1 MSQVTE
7 YATNFAT
14 IRGLLG
20 NPTMTCIKP
29 RTAWTNVPAGNT
41 YDPSYDRYVDGTGAV
56 WDETTVTL
64 ASDVVNIIPGDG
76 ASLLELIEGGVITLG
91 DRMVRILPADQ
102 TTVNVA
108 AWIVLD
114 GVTYD
119 KVELTPF
126 PAAVPLWYTVHLRK
140 R

>member
-7 YATNFAT
+7 YAANFAT
-14 IRGLLG
+14 IRALLG
-20 NPTMTCIKP
+20 SPTMTCVKP
-29 RTAWTNVPAGNT
+29 RTDWTNVPAGYA
-41 YDPSYDRYVDGTGAV
+41 YDPSYDRYVNSAGVV

-64 ASDVVNIIPGDG
+64 ASDTVNIIPGDG
-76 ASLLELIEGGVITLG
+76 ASLLELIEGGVMTLG
-91 DRMVRILPADQ
+91 DRMARILPADY
-102 TTVNVA
+102 TTVNAA

-114 GVTYD
+114 SVTYD

-126 PAAVPLWYTVHLRK
+126 PAAVPMWYTVHLRK